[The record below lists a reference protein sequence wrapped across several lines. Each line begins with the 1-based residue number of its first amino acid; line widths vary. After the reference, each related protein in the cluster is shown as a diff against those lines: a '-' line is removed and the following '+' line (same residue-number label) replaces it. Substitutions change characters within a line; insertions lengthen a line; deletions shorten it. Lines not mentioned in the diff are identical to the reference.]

1 MTQTKPEVQAGD
13 PCPQCGGQFVEHRAP
28 TDAEARAAA
37 DPEKRQPLPY
47 RVDTADQ
54 ATRDELGALHE
65 CETCHYR
72 SRFKLPAAAD
82 DAASSARGGKSRR
95 QAAGSSG
102 D

>member
-1 MTQTKPEVQAGD
+1 MLQTRPGVQAGD

-37 DPEKRQPLPY
+37 DPEKRQPLPF
-47 RVDTADQ
+47 RVDTADA

-72 SRFKLPAAAD
+72 SRFKSAAAAD
-82 DAASSARGGKSRR
+82 DAASSSRGSRSRR
-95 QAAGSSG
+95 PASGSSG
-102 D
+102 E